1 MLCPVEGWG
10 QTAGISRWGM
20 NTMPTFLVRSW
31 CQDLLT
37 HDLTS
42 QWRGFQFH
50 RNSGHLSNISATEIV
65 RSSVLTNKIAN
76 SKPRKNGT
84 NSMPATV
91 KPQFLTLPRW
101 RQRSCQGWSCRV
113 TSPQQEVGCI
123 GDYQTITLSLYI
135 CIYIYIHF
143 FCGFSGL
150 SSWKRGKL
158 PCSTWCMMLGSLEI
172 TNSTHS
178 YALHMSHHESQ
189 VFRHHLSDTTMLIST
204 SMGPKEIVNI
214 AQWHGRD
221 ARGQPSPRKQCNASK
236 HLCVRGCQA
245 GG

>member
-20 NTMPTFLVRSW
+20 NTMPTFLVGSW

-76 SKPRKNGT
+76 SKQRNNGT
-84 NSMPATV
+84 ISMPATV
-91 KPQFLTLPRW
+91 KPQFLTLLRW

-113 TSPQQEVGCI
+113 TSPQQEVVCI
-123 GDYQTITLSLYI
+123 GDYQTITLYMY
-135 CIYIYIHF
+135 IYIYIF
-143 FCGFSGL
+143 FVGFQVCPVGNVGSCPAPL
-150 SSWKRGKL
+150 DAWCLVPWRSQTVHIHM
-158 PCSTWCMMLGSLEI
+158 PCTWTIMNPRYLGIIFQILRCWFP
-172 TNSTHS
+172 HRWV
-178 YALHMSHHESQ
+178 Q
-189 VFRHHLSDTTMLIST
+189 
-204 SMGPKEIVNI
+204 
-214 AQWHGRD
+214 
-221 ARGQPSPRKQCNASK
+221 RK
-236 HLCVRGCQA
+236 
-245 GG
+245 